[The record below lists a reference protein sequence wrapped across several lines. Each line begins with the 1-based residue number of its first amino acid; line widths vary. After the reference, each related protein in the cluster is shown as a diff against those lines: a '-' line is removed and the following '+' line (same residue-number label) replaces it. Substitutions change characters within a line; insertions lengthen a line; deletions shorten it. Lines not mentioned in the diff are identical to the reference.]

1 MKSLATCTASMFA
14 GLLCFA
20 LLSGVATQ
28 AYAQPA
34 VSFATWTTNTGEGS
48 GSHTVNV
55 GVTLS
60 PAQTTDMTIKY
71 RVRSVRGYKATPG
84 SDFTI
89 TNSGTLTVPAGATT
103 AAIPV
108 TIVDDS
114 LVEHFEQFWMDFVAD
129 PGYRAGRIKL
139 HLVSIAD
146 NDTPIVTFASA
157 SRSERVDEG
166 AGTRTIGVKLDKA
179 LSTDLDVSW
188 SAWGHVT
195 PGADFSIPGATSFVI
210 DGRVFM
216 PTQTLTIP
224 AGDTTATLTVTIID
238 DTVRENLEYLLLT
251 LNNRTLGPVD
261 ELYRAGGTYSL
272 AIVDNDTLP
281 VITVAAGTSPVTEGG
296 DAVFTVTAS
305 PVPAADLA
313 VTVAVAADGDYGI
326 ADGSRTVTIPTTGS
340 ATLTL
345 TTTNDEADEPD
356 GSVTATVAA
365 GDGYT
370 VGDPASDSV
379 SIQDNDEPPPA
390 EPAVTIAAG
399 ASPVTEGG
407 DAVFTVTASPAPAA
421 DLAVTVAV
429 AADGDYGIA
438 DGSRTVTIPTTG
450 SATLTLTTTNDEADE
465 PDGSVTATVAT
476 GDGYTVG
483 DPASGS
489 VSIQDN
495 DEPPPAEPAVTIAAG
510 TSPVT
515 EGGDAVFTVTASPAP
530 AADLAVSV
538 TVAADGEYGI
548 TAGKQTVTIPTTGS
562 ATLTL
567 TTTNDEADEPD
578 GSVTATVAAGDGYT
592 VGDPASGSVSI
603 QDNDEPPTVSFA
615 TWTTNTSEG
624 SDPRKVEVGVTLNP
638 AQTTD
643 ITIKYRVRSEGALQ
657 GDPGSDFTITNSG
670 TLTVPAGATTAAIP
684 VTIID
689 DSLQEYT
696 EAFRMDFVKD
706 ASYRVVNPKLHVMT
720 IADNDTP
727 VVTFASVSRSESVDE
742 GGGTRNVGVKLDKA
756 LTSDMT
762 ISYTARGTATRGSD
776 FSIPG
781 RVLTSFHGYSVLVPK
796 GATTATIPVTI
807 IDDSLQED
815 REYVQ
820 LTLISIDGLYRAGS
834 TYSLA
839 IVDNDTL
846 PVITVAAGAS
856 PVTEG
861 GDAVFTVTASPAPAA
876 DLAVSVD
883 IAADG
888 AYGITAGKQT
898 VTIPTTGSATLTLA
912 TTGDEVDEPDGSVT
926 ATVAAG
932 DGYTVGAPASGSV
945 SIEDDDE
952 PPPAEP
958 AVTIA
963 AGASPVTEGG
973 DAVFTV
979 TASPAPAADLAVSVT
994 VAADGEY
1001 GITAGKQTVTIPTT
1015 GSATLTLTTTNDEA
1029 DEADGSVTATV
1040 QDGEGY
1046 TVGSSA
1052 SGTVAIADD
1061 DPTPTATVVDP
1072 ALVAQVRG
1080 YAAETWKHPD
1090 HVDRWRRVL
1099 AAFGDDNGYTAMT
1112 AAEAQTYADRGWQ
1125 RWVPVVDA
1133 LKALE
1138 AAPVPQQQVV
1148 TVPAVSVA
1156 AGADVTEGGDAV
1168 FTVTASPAPAADL
1181 AVSVDIAADGAY
1193 GITAGKQTVT
1203 IPTTGSATLTLATT
1217 NDDTDE
1223 PDGSVT
1229 ATVAAGEGYTVGD
1242 PASGSVSI
1250 EDNDEPPPAEPAVT
1264 IAAGASPVTEGG
1276 DATFT
1281 LTASPAPAS
1290 PLSVS
1295 VTVAAD
1301 GEYGVTAG
1309 EKTVTV
1315 PTTGSFTLTLATAN
1329 DDVDEPDGSVT
1340 ATLEDGEGYTV
1351 GDPASDSVSIQDNDE
1366 PPPAVTIAAGASPVT
1381 EGRRYD
1387 LHGHGDP
1394 CARGGPRGDGGG
1406 RGRWRLRHCRRQPH
1420 GDGSDDG
1427 QRHADAHDDE
1437 RRCGRAGRLGHGD
1450 GGRGRRLHGGRPRLG
1465 VGLHPGQ

>member
-1 MKSLATCTASMFA
+1 MRNLATCMASMFG

-48 GSHTVNV
+48 GSHTVDV

-71 RVRSVRGYKATPG
+71 RVRSVRSYNKATPG

-114 LVEHFEQFWMDFVAD
+114 LVEHTEQFWMDFVAD
-129 PGYRAGRIKL
+129 PGYRAGRVKL

-179 LSTDLDVSW
+179 LSTDLEVSW

-305 PVPAADLA
+305 PAPAADLA
-313 VTVAVAADGDYGI
+313 VSVTVAADGEYGI
-326 ADGSRTVTIPTTGS
+326 TAGKQTVTIPTTGS

-370 VGDPASDSV
+370 VGAPASDSV

-407 DAVFTVTASPAPAA
+407 DTTFTVTA
-421 DLAVTVAV
+421 T
-429 AADGDYGIA
+429 
-438 DGSRTVTIPTTG
+438 
-450 SATLTLTTTNDEADE
+450 
-465 PDGSVTATVAT
+465 
-476 GDGYTVG
+476 
-483 DPASGS
+483 
-489 VSIQDN
+489 
-495 DEPPPAEPAVTIAAG
+495 
-510 TSPVT
+510 
-515 EGGDAVFTVTASPAP
+515 PAP

-624 SDPRKVEVGVTLNP
+624 SGPRKVEVGVTLNP

-643 ITIKYRVRSEGALQ
+643 ITIKYRVRSDEGVGYTAT
-657 GDPGSDFTITNSG
+657 PGSDFTITNSG

-696 EAFRMDFVKD
+696 ELFGMDFVKD
-706 ASYRVVNPKLHVMT
+706 ASYRVVNPKLHVVI

-781 RVLTSFHGYSVLVPK
+781 RVLTEFHGYSVLVPK
-796 GATTATIPVTI
+796 GATTATISVTI

-820 LTLISIDGLYRAGS
+820 LTLRSIDGLYRAGS

-876 DLAVSVD
+876 DLAVSV
-883 IAADG
+883 
-888 AYGITAGKQT
+888 
-898 VTIPTTGSATLTLA
+898 
-912 TTGDEVDEPDGSVT
+912 
-926 ATVAAG
+926 
-932 DGYTVGAPASGSV
+932 
-945 SIEDDDE
+945 
-952 PPPAEP
+952 
-958 AVTIA
+958 
-963 AGASPVTEGG
+963 
-973 DAVFTV
+973 
-979 TASPAPAADLAVSVT
+979 T

-1001 GITAGKQTVTIPTT
+1001 GITAGKQTVTLPTT

-1250 EDNDEPPPAEPAVT
+1250 QDDDEPPPAEPAVT

-1381 EGRRYD
+1381 EGGDTTFTVTATPAPAAD
-1387 LHGHGDP
+1387 LAVTVAVAADGDYGIADGSRTVTIPTTGSATLTLATTGDEVDEPDGSVTATVAAGEGYTVGDP
-1394 CARGGPRGDGGG
+1394 ASGSVSIQDNDEPPPAVTIAAGASPVTEGGDTTFTVTATPAPAADLAVTVAVAADGDYGIADGSRTVTIPTTGSATLTLTTTNDDADEPDGSVTVTVGAGDGYTV
-1406 RGRWRLRHCRRQPH
+1406 
-1420 GDGSDDG
+1420 GDPASGSVSIQDN
-1427 QRHADAHDDE
+1427 DE
-1437 RRCGRAGRLGHGD
+1437 PPPAVTALPTAAAR
-1450 GGRGRRLHGGRPRLG
+1450 
-1465 VGLHPGQ
+1465 